1 MERLTI
7 AQPGGL
13 YNIRPGYTWQAVA
26 QRLAAYEDTGLEPEE
41 IENTWAKY
49 SMMKDAVTDYEGNLL
64 VPLCR
69 LRGLGKN

>member
-26 QRLAAYEDTGLEPEE
+26 QRLAAYEDTGLEPE
-41 IENTWAKY
+41 
-49 SMMKDAVTDYEGNLL
+49 DVTDLMAAHGTAIGALAEY
-64 VPLCR
+64 R
-69 LRGLGKN
+69 KLGPITASVSWPR